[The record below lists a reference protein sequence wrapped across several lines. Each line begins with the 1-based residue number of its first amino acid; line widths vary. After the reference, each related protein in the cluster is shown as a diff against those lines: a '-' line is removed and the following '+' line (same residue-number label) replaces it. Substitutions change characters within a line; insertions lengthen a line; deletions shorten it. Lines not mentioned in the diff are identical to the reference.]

1 MITDFYNQTEKINQ
15 LKKKGL
21 TYKEC
26 LDVLSKE
33 AELEFKEHELELK
46 RDFIESF
53 DIAFVVGKNYPSG
66 LEKIAMEL
74 ERFNNLN
81 E

>member
-1 MITDFYNQTEKINQ
+1 MITDFYNRTGKIQQ

-21 TYKEC
+21 TYKES
-26 LDVLSKE
+26 LDVLAKE

-46 RDFIESF
+46 KNFIESF
-53 DIAFVVGKNYPSG
+53 DIAFVVGSNHPSG

-74 ERFNNLN
+74 ERLNNLT